1 MSIRTPFATIALLSF
16 TSIFPAGS
24 VAARPAS
31 PFDGVWKREW
41 SNTTPR
47 GVHQVGKRTITI
59 RTSGVSTEMSTLR
72 LTQTISGV
80 TKTLRLVQSCKATKT
95 EIKGDRLTIHWSEL
109 KLLSPS
115 WSEIPP
121 GLNVWTE
128 PVTCTYTIRGRDLLA
143 ITHNVTDVFNRAAE
157 E

>member
-1 MSIRTPFATIALLSF
+1 MSIRATFTTIALLAF
-16 TSIFPAGS
+16 TSISVAGS
-24 VAARPAS
+24 VAARAAS

-59 RTSGVSTEMSTLR
+59 RTTGVSTEMSTLR

-80 TKTLRLVQSCKATKT
+80 TKTLRLVQSCKATKS
-95 EIKGDRLTIHWSEL
+95 EIKGDILTIHWSEL

-121 GLNVWTE
+121 GLHVWTA

-143 ITHNVTDVFNRAAE
+143 TTHNLTDVFHRAAGE
-157 E
+157 

>member
-1 MSIRTPFATIALLSF
+1 M
-16 TSIFPAGS
+16 
-24 VAARPAS
+24 
-31 PFDGVWKREW
+31 
-41 SNTTPR
+41 
-47 GVHQVGKRTITI
+47 GKRTITI